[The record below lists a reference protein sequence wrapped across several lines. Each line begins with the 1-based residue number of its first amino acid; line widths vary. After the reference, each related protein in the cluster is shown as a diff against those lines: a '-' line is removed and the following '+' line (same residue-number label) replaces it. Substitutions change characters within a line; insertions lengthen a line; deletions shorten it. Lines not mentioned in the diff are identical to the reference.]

1 MNKTTF
7 HFVPKPNE
15 GDKNPKYNGKTCY
28 GEDLSKVDY
37 LSAIN
42 LSWLIKAYEQS
53 SQVKTPFF
61 NNMFNKLAGN
71 NTLQQ
76 QIINKKSEKE
86 IRASWQ
92 KNLDSFKKIREKY
105 LLYK

>member
-1 MNKTTF
+1 
-7 HFVPKPNE
+7 
-15 GDKNPKYNGKTCY
+15 
-28 GEDLSKVDY
+28 
-37 LSAIN
+37 
-42 LSWLIKAYEQS
+42 
-53 SQVKTPFF
+53 
-61 NNMFNKLAGN
+61 MFNKLAGN